1 MWAMQTA
8 NLSVPIQF
16 KIESKSQNGL
26 MDIE

>member
-16 KIESKSQNGL
+16 KIESKSQNGQT
-26 MDIE
+26 DIE